1 MAIVKMTTL
10 CVLLWT
16 TLVYAESFSRLFGG
30 DEDDIAYS
38 IAKTTDGYVVAGK
51 SESFSKHRDFD
62 AYVVKIDKNGKKIWS
77 KIYGGDDDDSARDIA
92 NFDGGTVF
100 VGTSESFGSE
110 RNAIYMVRADGDG
123 TPKWQ
128 TIYFRDEDDEYFG
141 RAVCVGRANG
151 LFFGG
156 YDRHLGFFD
165 EERDIY
171 LYETDKLGDM
181 RKLYRVAT
189 DDEESLYDM
198 ICTEDGFVVV
208 GASDNFGDEDG
219 DLYLAKLNR
228 HGKIVW
234 QIAFGGTD
242 EERANAVVET
252 PDGYVA
258 VGSTESFGLNYKD
271 IYAVKTDKTG
281 KYLWQRRF
289 GGSRDDEAFGAIALK
304 DGSVVITGRS
314 ESFSR
319 RKGFDL
325 YLAKI
330 DKDGDLVWERTYGGE
345 DDDAGYDLV
354 QADDGGFVV
363 VGARQNAVSR
373 DSDFWILKTDENGRY
388 R

>member
-1 MAIVKMTTL
+1 MRFVKTIVSVAIL
-10 CVLLWT
+10 GISVLE
-16 TLVYAESFSRLFGG
+16 AGNFSRLYGG
-30 DEDDIAYS
+30 EEDDIAYS
-38 IAKTTDGYVVAGK
+38 IAKTKEGYVVAGK

-62 AYVVKIDKNGKKIWS
+62 AYVVMIDKNGKKLWS
-77 KIYGGDDDDSARDIA
+77 KIYGGKDDDTARDITIVGE
-92 NFDGGTVF
+92 DTVF
-100 VGTSESFGSE
+100 IGTSESFGSE
-110 RNAIYMVRADGDG
+110 RNAIYTVRTDAKGS
-123 TPKWQ
+123 PKWQ

-141 RAVCVGRANG
+141 RAVCTKGQR

-171 LYETDKLGDM
+171 LYETDELGDM
-181 RKLYRVAT
+181 RGLFCIAT
-189 DDEESLYDM
+189 KEEESLNDM
-198 ICTEDGFVVV
+198 VCTQDGFVIT
-208 GASDNFGDEDG
+208 GMSDNFGDDDG
-219 DLYLAKLNR
+219 DLYLAKLDT

-242 EERANAVVET
+242 EERGNAVVET
-252 PDGYVA
+252 SDGYVA

-271 IYAVKTDKTG
+271 IYVVKTDKKG
-281 KYLWQRRF
+281 RFLWQRRY

-319 RKGFDL
+319 RKGFEL

-330 DKDGDLVWERTYGGE
+330 DRDGRLLWERTYGGE
-345 DDDAGYDLV
+345 DDDAGYSLV
-354 QADDGGFVV
+354 QADDGGLVV
-363 VGARQNAVSR
+363 VGERQHAVSR
-373 DSDFWILKTDENGRY
+373 DSDLWILKTDKNGRY